1 MHKYACYFVNNKT
14 DVYILKVDQKKKEIS
29 EDFKTNSAFDLP

>member
-14 DVYILKVDQKKKEIS
+14 DVYILKVDHKKKGNLWG
-29 EDFKTNSAFDLP
+29 FQN